1 MVDLQVK
8 SSGIVYGIMVWW
20 NECADASL
28 YQVKLYLEGKSR
40 TQLLAT
46 IPIERN
52 TFYHTFTG
60 LATYEYVIE
69 VSAENREGEVIAQG
83 KTSQKVE
90 DLIQVYGYTGG

>member
-1 MVDLQVK
+1 MLNLQVK
-8 SSGIVYGIMVWW
+8 SSGITYGIMVWW
-20 NECADASL
+20 NECADATL
-28 YQVKLYLEGKSR
+28 YQVKLYLSDKGQ

-83 KTSQKVE
+83 KTSRKVE
-90 DLIQVYGYTGG
+90 DIIQVYGYTGG